1 MYRQTLELIEQE
13 KIIVILRGIPREK
26 LLPLVSAMYEGGIRL
41 VELTYD
47 ACGNIPD
54 EEIADR
60 ISFLAKHFAGK
71 MMFGAG
77 TVLKK
82 SQIAQTKAAGGHFII
97 SPDTNPDIITETK
110 KEGLVSIPG
119 ALTPSE
125 ATLAHRCGADFVKLF
140 PLTQLGVGYLKTI
153 CAPLSH
159 ISFLAVGGVRIGNIL
174 DYLHSGA
181 CGVGV
186 GITSEQKEALEQND
200 YHYIEE
206 SFRELVNKI
215 RV

>member
-1 MYRQTLELIEQE
+1 
-13 KIIVILRGIPREK
+13 
-26 LLPLVSAMYEGGIRL
+26 
-41 VELTYD
+41 
-47 ACGNIPD
+47 
-54 EEIADR
+54 
-60 ISFLAKHFAGK
+60 
-71 MMFGAG
+71 MFGAG

-119 ALTPSE
+119 ALTPNE